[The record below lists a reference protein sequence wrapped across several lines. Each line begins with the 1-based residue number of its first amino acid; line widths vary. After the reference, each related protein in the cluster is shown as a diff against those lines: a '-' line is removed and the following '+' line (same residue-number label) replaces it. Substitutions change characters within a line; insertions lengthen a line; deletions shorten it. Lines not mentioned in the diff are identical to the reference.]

1 MRIFDG
7 IAVLLKVVLSQL
19 LKSVSS
25 RHTLRITLGV
35 LCVIAVLSVLFV
47 WRAMNGPVSLG
58 ILTPRLEAMINS
70 GLKGIQLKFD
80 DSIIEWSEG
89 KKLAHLQFLGVSIVD
104 ENEGVIAK
112 VPKANV
118 TLSGPALLSG
128 TVAPT
133 NVELIGVTAN
143 VVRRSGGGFQLGL
156 QVSQAKPAGPA
167 AEGSDSQAV
176 IRTVLQAMLQ
186 PKADDSL
193 SRYLKRFAISEA
205 KLSIF
210 DEDSKS
216 YWRADKASLT
226 FDRKADGVVVSINA
240 PVTLANK
247 SIWTFTAAGK
257 YVNGSQNIALEVAFR
272 PVRLSLLAASGS
284 GLQFL
289 KGFDVPVQ
297 GNAACNMSIGGQL
310 GSCRFW
316 LNAGTGELQLPA
328 LKKEPIHF
336 KEAALTVQID
346 VPSRRYSIEELTWQG
361 NTIRG
366 KVSGDGAFSF
376 GANGELKTLS
386 ADWTAENIFIDA
398 PNLFD
403 GGLAL
408 ETAQFKGAFDADQKT
423 LRIDQILAR
432 RGPFELN
439 LVGALVDNPVS
450 MGVTLTGNLKDLS
463 VPDLKRLWPAGAVVG
478 ARDWI
483 FANMHEGQIKS
494 GEIAINLTPGAIVD
508 DKIPDEMM
516 NISLQMTDLR
526 VTYLN
531 GLPDLTKVSGN
542 AIVNGDTFRAEMT
555 SGNVG
560 NIALKHGNVLI
571 NELHKT
577 GTVGMVSG
585 SMAGPTRDIMMLLDL
600 PRLKY
605 PSRYGIQADKAG
617 GTSDVSF
624 NFAIPMLK
632 DLDAKDMGIDVDA
645 ELRDVKLPINDKFGL
660 TGGKFSVK
668 LDVKGLKALGAVQI
682 NGASV
687 GFIWNEDFTG
697 TAKFG
702 THIDVTA
709 TLTESQ
715 RDIFGLNAGPY
726 LDGRTAI
733 VATFTG
739 GHGKIQ
745 NATIDANL
753 TGSRLSI
760 PELNWAKPED
770 ANANLKALVAIKPDN
785 VIEITNIDATGRDI
799 KAQGRLV
806 IANGHVREA
815 DFKKIELGKRNDFA
829 VTYLTAPDQSRSVDI
844 RGKALDAG
852 GLFNTSD
859 GEEEQPAKTEQKGQA
874 LSLKADVA
882 TTHLQGGVS
891 LSNVKLA
898 YADDGLHLTQFRL
911 DATDQNSKIRGEL
924 ATAPDGS
931 RKLRFDAAD
940 AGRVVKGVT
949 GFHSLIGGDLKLTA
963 DLTPLSQGVKTEA
976 AFDGKLTIENF
987 KIVDQPFFARL
998 LSAGSFTGLD
1008 DLMRGEGISFT
1019 RLEQTVHGRGSM
1031 LTFSDGRAAGPSI
1044 GLTMQGTYQ
1053 RDTEKLD
1060 VNGTI
1065 VPLYGLN
1072 SIFED
1077 VPLVSDI
1084 LGSKD
1089 GEGIFAVTYGIRGG
1103 VDELKV
1109 AVNPI
1114 SMLTP
1119 GFLRRIFQVGSKPQ
1133 TASPM
1138 PLPMPKS
1145 EQKAPMPAIKLNQTP

>member
-1 MRIFDG
+1 MLK
-7 IAVLLKVVLSQL
+7 LLSSTL
-19 LKSVSS
+19 LRFISS
-25 RHTLRITLGV
+25 RLTLRVTLGIVCV
-35 LCVIAVLSVLFV
+35 LGLLSAVFV

-58 ILTPRLEAMINS
+58 IFTPRLEAMINS

-104 ENEGVIAK
+104 ENEGVIAR

-118 TLSGPALLSG
+118 TLSGPALLGG

-156 QVSQAKPAGPA
+156 QVSQAKPAEPEQG
-167 AEGSDSQAV
+167 GSDSQAV
-176 IRTVLQAMLQ
+176 IKTVLQAMLQ
-186 PKADDSL
+186 PKADDTL
-193 SRYLKRFAISEA
+193 SRYLKRFSISDA
-205 KLSIF
+205 KLSVF

-226 FDRKADGVVVSINA
+226 FDRKTDGVVVTINA

-247 SIWTFTAAGK
+247 SVWKFTAAGK
-257 YVNGSQNIALEVAFR
+257 YTNGSQNIALEVAFR
-272 PVRLSLLAASGS
+272 PVRLSVLAASGS

-297 GNAACNMSIGGQL
+297 GNAACNMTISGQIGL
-310 GSCRFW
+310 CRFW

-346 VPSRRYSIEELTWQG
+346 VPSRKYSIEELTWQG

-376 GANGELKTLS
+376 GDNGEIRTLS

-408 ETAQFKGAFDADQKT
+408 ETAKFKGSFDADAKT
-423 LRIDQILAR
+423 LTIERILAR

-439 LVGALVDNPVS
+439 LAGALVDNAVS
-450 MGVTLTGNLKDLS
+450 MGVVLAGNLKDLS

-483 FANMHEGQIKS
+483 FANMHEGVIKS
-494 GEIAINLTPGAIVD
+494 GDIAINIAPGAIVG

-516 NISLQMTDLR
+516 NISLQMTGLR

-531 GLPDLTKVSGN
+531 GLPDLTNVSGH
-542 AIVNGDTFRAEMT
+542 AVVNGDTFKAEMT
-555 SGNVG
+555 SGAVG
-560 NIALKHGNVLI
+560 NIGLKHGNVLI
-571 NELHKT
+571 NELSKQ
-577 GTVGMVSG
+577 GTIGQVSG
-585 SMAGPTRDIMMLLDL
+585 TMAGPTRDIMMLLDL

-617 GTSDVSF
+617 GTAEVNF

-645 ELRDVKLPINDKFGL
+645 QLRDVKLPINDKFGL

-702 THIDVTA
+702 THIDITA

-715 RDIFGLNAGPY
+715 RDIFGLNAAPY

-739 GHGKIQ
+739 NHGNVQ

-770 ANANLKALVAIKPDN
+770 ANASLKATLAIKPGN
-785 VIEITNIDATGRDI
+785 VIEISNIDATGREM

-806 IANGHVREA
+806 IADGVVREA
-815 DFKKIELGKRNDFA
+815 DFKKVELGKRNDFA
-829 VTYLTAPDQSRSVDI
+829 FTYVAAPDLTASLEI

-852 GLFNTSD
+852 GFFSGSD
-859 GEEEQPAKTEQKGQA
+859 ATDEKPSKPEAKHA
-874 LSLKADVA
+874 LSVKADL
-882 TTHLQGGVS
+882 TTAHLQGGVS
-891 LSNVKLA
+891 LTNAKLA
-898 YADDGLHLTQFRL
+898 YTDDGLHLTQFKL
-911 DATDQNSKIRGEL
+911 DATDQNSRIRGEL
-924 ATAPDGS
+924 TTSGDGS

-1008 DLMRGEGISFT
+1008 DLMRGEGITFSK
-1019 RLEQTVHGRGSM
+1019 LEQTVHGRGSV

-1060 VNGTI
+1060 LNGTI

-1077 VPLVSDI
+1077 IPLVSDI

-1089 GEGIFAVTYGIRGG
+1089 GEGIFAVTYGIRGE
-1103 VDELKV
+1103 VNELRV

-1119 GFLRRIFQVGSKPQ
+1119 GFLRKIFQVGSKPQ
-1133 TASPM
+1133 TATPM
-1138 PLPMPKS
+1138 PLPMPKAD
-1145 EQKAPMPAIKLNQTP
+1145 QKPPQPAIKPN